1 MTSRALRM
9 IYREIPRTSACKA
22 SCVDCCGPVPW
33 AAEEFALVQADL
45 PLGSRMTTLLGSLTV
60 ENPATGKCAFASPAG
75 CRVYDRRPFMCR
87 LFGAVAG
94 EPLLA
99 CPHGVRAA
107 RPLSPRQAAA
117 LRDRYD
123 RHPQLAPA
131 ALGATQAAP
140 AAPTPQGNTP

>member
-9 IYREIPRTSACKA
+9 LYRGIPPTSACVA
-22 SCVDCCGPVPW
+22 GCIGCCGAVPW
-33 AAEEFALVQADL
+33 SAEEFARVQPDL
-45 PLGSRMTTLLGSLTV
+45 PLGSRMTTLFGRVTV

-87 LFGAVAG
+87 LFGAVAE
-94 EPLLA
+94 EPMLA
-99 CPHGVRAA
+99 CPYGVRAA

-123 RHPQLAPA
+123 QHPPLAPA
-131 ALGATQAAP
+131 APGAPQADGAAP
-140 AAPTPQGNTP
+140 PPTRNDP